1 MKIKQ
6 VEELVGITKKN
17 IRFYEEQG
25 LLNVARAEN
34 GYREYNLAD
43 VRRLKEIKLLRSLS
57 IPIGEMKGLFS
68 KDKSLHELLSR
79 QLDILDE
86 EKSNIEKLK
95 FLCSEMIA
103 SSSTLESLNTDIYL
117 NQMDRMAKEGVN
129 FMNVQKIDIRKRKLF
144 VTALISGI
152 LIVLFCVPLVVL
164 AFTGLMTDVN
174 LSENPIEALPIAL
187 FVAVPVILL
196 TGTIMAFVGRIREIE
211 GGEEDEASKY

>member
-129 FMNVQKIDIRKRKLF
+129 FMNVQKIDIRKRKL
-144 VTALISGI
+144 TYRYNNG
-152 LIVLFCVPLVVL
+152 FCR
-164 AFTGLMTDVN
+164 
-174 LSENPIEALPIAL
+174 EN
-187 FVAVPVILL
+187 
-196 TGTIMAFVGRIREIE
+196 
-211 GGEEDEASKY
+211 